1 MPAREALRRS
11 TVQPMFMVMPLASA
25 VCFGPRRGQEQGG
38 CRMSQARWRSKGL
51 AYVAALTALALV
63 TVESAVADP
72 CADACRSQHNA
83 CRMNAKLLFSPRC
96 DAALQGCISGCFAQ
110 GRFDRGR
117 ERGRGGHKQRDLRD
131 PTESRSPPAF
141 RTIPQFRGPPEFH
154 GPQGFRGP
162 RGFGRGDRH

>member
-1 MPAREALRRS
+1 MPARDALRRS

-25 VCFGPRRGQEQGG
+25 VCFGPAVQRDRGQGG
-38 CRMSQARWRSKGL
+38 GRMSRAHWRSKGL

-63 TVESAVADP
+63 TAESAVADP

-117 ERGRGGHKQRDLRD
+117 ERGHKPHDLRAA
-131 PTESRSPPAF
+131 PESRGPPAF

-154 GPQGFRGP
+154 GPEGFRGP